1 MTFSL
6 DIIDRG
12 ILALLGKDSRSSGH
26 EISKKLSEIQIS
38 LTDRAV
44 LQRIA
49 RLQNKQHH
57 NPTSIHISAK
67 EHMFNT
73 SQVFAVGREN

>member
-38 LTDRAV
+38 TL
-44 LQRIA
+44 
-49 RLQNKQHH
+49 
-57 NPTSIHISAK
+57 S
-67 EHMFNT
+67 E
-73 SQVFAVGREN
+73 